1 MLPNNC
7 KIMFYNKIVDM
18 RKSIDGL
25 SIIVSDALS
34 LNPSDGSIYIFYNRK
49 HDKLK
54 MLYWDKNGF
63 TLVYKRLEKDKF
75 KIPNL
80 LSAKCITHDQLR
92 WLFDGLDIDK
102 ITGFKSLKY
111 TAFY

>member
-7 KIMFYNKIVDM
+7 KIMLYNKVVDM

-25 SIIVSDALS
+25 SIIVSDILN
-34 LNPSDGSIYIFYNRK
+34 LNPSDGGIYIFCNKK

-63 TLVYKRLEKDKF
+63 TLVYKRLEKEKF

-80 LSAKCITHDQLR
+80 MSSRSITHDQLR

-102 ITGFKSLKY
+102 IIGFKSITY
-111 TAFY
+111 SAFY